1 MFLQSFM
8 FSNWAIQQQYDKS
21 LELFQEMV
29 IIREEKETIKNFDVL
44 MKYCVNR

>member
-1 MFLQSFM
+1 M